1 MARPALTVIGLDS
14 ATFDVVDPLVEGGD
28 LPHLARLLERGASG
42 VLRSTTHP
50 LTPHA
55 WSTMVTGVNAG
66 RHGIWDFTER
76 DATGYGLRLINGS
89 YRRAPALWDRLAAA
103 GRRAGVVN
111 VPFSWPAPEL
121 DGGFAIAGMDASF
134 REQGMTAPA
143 SLYAELRE
151 RFGPL
156 ELDHS
161 YPLRNGRIDL
171 DLVRRAAEQKVQAAL
186 WLAERFDPE
195 LLFVVFMAADH
206 VQHLGWREWEE
217 RGAESAVAGAY
228 RILDEAVGALV
239 EHAGGGDVLV
249 VSDHGAGAL
258 DGVVNLNAWL
268 AREGYLTYAGA
279 GERLGGQLFE
289 KAFQLRKRLPKRLR
303 SAVKNRAT
311 GLREKVY
318 EQRTGHSVIDWA
330 QTRAFSYGTFGN
342 IIVNVRGR
350 ESEGTVEP
358 GEEYERVRERDRRPR
373 DGAARS
379 RGRADRRRRAPARGP
394 LRGAGARQGPRPAD
408 RVRRVRLARQGQRQ
422 EARGLALGH
431 DRGRARQ
438 RARLRGQPP
447 ARGPVRAR
455 RPVGRAGA
463 AHARRDPG
471 HRPDRRST
479 CSASRCRRSSRAGSS
494 PRRSTRRSST
504 RARPPTTTASSRS
517 TRSARRAAT
526 ARARPDEVEERLR
539 GLGYLE

>member
-1 MARPALTVIGLDS
+1 MASPALTLIGLDS

-186 WLAERFDPE
+186 WLAERFEPE

-239 EHAGGGDVLV
+239 EHAGDGDVLV
-249 VSDHGAGAL
+249 VSDHGAGRL

-358 GEEYERVRERDRRPR
+358 GEEYERVRSEI
-373 DGAARS
+373 AARAMEL
-379 RGRADRRRRAPARGP
+379 RDPEGAPIVAAVHRREDLFEGPELDKVPDLLIEFAEYAWLGKGNVKKRADSLWDTIEVEPGSEHVYVGSHRHEGLFVLAGPSAAQAPRTLAEIQDIAPTALYLLGEP
-394 LRGAGARQGPRPAD
+394 LPTQLEGRVLAEALDPALLDSRPPAYDD
-408 RVRRVRLARQGQRQ
+408 R
-422 EARGLALGH
+422 ELAL
-431 DRGRARQ
+431 DAV
-438 RARLRGQPP
+438 
-447 ARGPVRAR
+447 GPQ
-455 RPVGRAGA
+455 
-463 AHARRDPG
+463 
-471 HRPDRRST
+471 
-479 CSASRCRRSSRAGSS
+479 SSYSEGEA
-494 PRRSTRRSST
+494 
-504 RARPPTTTASSRS
+504 
-517 TRSARRAAT
+517 
-526 ARARPDEVEERLR
+526 DEVEERLR

>member
-14 ATFDVVDPLVEGGD
+14 ATFDVVDPLVEGGH

-186 WLAERFDPE
+186 WLAERFEPE

-217 RGAESAVAGAY
+217 RGAESAVAGTY

-239 EHAGGGDVLV
+239 EHADGGDVLV
-249 VSDHGAGAL
+249 VSDHGAG
-258 DGVVNLNAWL
+258 
-268 AREGYLTYAGA
+268 
-279 GERLGGQLFE
+279 
-289 KAFQLRKRLPKRLR
+289 
-303 SAVKNRAT
+303 RA
-311 GLREKVY
+311 
-318 EQRTGHSVIDWA
+318 
-330 QTRAFSYGTFGN
+330 
-342 IIVNVRGR
+342 
-350 ESEGTVEP
+350 
-358 GEEYERVRERDRRPR
+358 
-373 DGAARS
+373 
-379 RGRADRRRRAPARGP
+379 RRRRQP
-394 LRGAGARQGPRPAD
+394 Q
-408 RVRRVRLARQGQRQ
+408 RLARP
-422 EARGLALGH
+422 RGLPHL
-431 DRGRARQ
+431 RGRR
-438 RARLRGQPP
+438 RA
-447 ARGPVRAR
+447 
-455 RPVGRAGA
+455 
-463 AHARRDPG
+463 
-471 HRPDRRST
+471 
-479 CSASRCRRSSRAGSS
+479 
-494 PRRSTRRSST
+494 
-504 RARPPTTTASSRS
+504 
-517 TRSARRAAT
+517 ARRAALREGVPAAQAAAEAPPLARSRT
-526 ARARPDEVEERLR
+526 APPGCARRSTSSEPATR
-539 GLGYLE
+539 

>member
-1 MARPALTVIGLDS
+1 MARPALTVIGLDA
-14 ATFDVVDPLVEGGD
+14 ATFDVVDPLIEGGH
-28 LPHLARLLERGASG
+28 LPNLARLLERGASG

-111 VPFSWPAPEL
+111 VPFTWPAPEL
-121 DGGFAIAGMDASF
+121 DGGFSIAGMDASF

-143 SLYAELRE
+143 SLYRELRE

-228 RILDEAVGALV
+228 RILDEAVGALA
-239 EHAGGGDVLV
+239 EHAAGGDVLV
-249 VSDHGAGAL
+249 VSDHGAGPL

-279 GERLGGQLFE
+279 GERLGGRLFE

-303 SAVKNRAT
+303 SAVKNRAG

-318 EQRTGHSVIDWA
+318 EQRTSHSVIDWK
-330 QTRAFSYGTFGN
+330 QTRAFAYGTFGN
-342 IIVNVRGR
+342 VVLNVRGR

-358 GEEYERVRERDRRPR
+358 GEEYERVRSEI
-373 DGAARS
+373 AARAMELLDPEGAPIVAAVH
-379 RGRADRRRRAPARGP
+379 RREDLFEGPQLDKVPDLLIEFAEYAWLGKGNVKKRADSLWDTIEVEPGSEHVYVGSHRHEGLFVLDGPSAAQAPRTLAEIQDIAPTVLYLLGEP
-394 LRGAGARQGPRPAD
+394 LPTQLEGRILTEALEPALLDSRPPAYDD
-408 RVRRVRLARQGQRQ
+408 R
-422 EARGLALGH
+422 ELAL
-431 DRGRARQ
+431 DAV
-438 RARLRGQPP
+438 
-447 ARGPVRAR
+447 GPQSSYSE
-455 RPVGRAGA
+455 GEAG
-463 AHARRDPG
+463 
-471 HRPDRRST
+471 
-479 CSASRCRRSSRAGSS
+479 
-494 PRRSTRRSST
+494 
-504 RARPPTTTASSRS
+504 
-517 TRSARRAAT
+517 
-526 ARARPDEVEERLR
+526 EVEERLR